1 MFLFSFCF
9 FLSCIPIEQ
18 RTLIC
23 AYKKIDNE
31 NLVSAGTK
39 KQFGILKDLMNRSDV
54 DIIVNACDA
63 R

>member
-1 MFLFSFCF
+1 M
-9 FLSCIPIEQ
+9 
-18 RTLIC
+18 
-23 AYKKIDNE
+23 DNE